1 MTVLAIFKYE
11 VKPGRFDDF
20 LAKLQAAAD
29 PRFNSPVMPHSVRLF
44 SPHGSRSGYWPG
56 DPGNRVS
63 RYGRVWSAHGLR
75 KRQSGVEGT
84 IRGAAGFTRDIAVC
98 RVADKLWADFVIAP
112 LSIPAP
118 SGRSNAA
125 RLAVAVGCTPSRRVT
140 PAARSS
146 RDM

>member
-44 SPHGSRSGYWPG
+44 SPHGSRSGYRPG
-56 DPGNRVS
+56 DPDNRVS
-63 RYGRVWSAHGLR
+63 RYGRVWSSHGFR

-84 IRGAAGFTRDIAVC
+84 IRRAAGVTRDIAIG
-98 RVADKLWADFVIAP
+98 RIADQLRANFVIAS
-112 LSIPAP
+112 LSPNLRWVGCRATREWLRPPAP
-118 SGRSNAA
+118 HSTSGR
-125 RLAVAVGCTPSRRVT
+125 
-140 PAARSS
+140 
-146 RDM
+146 